1 MSSQPD
7 RYSGKTIAILGLSY
21 CGSTV
26 LNYVLDTHPSIYGG
40 SELSRLFSERHSP
53 SCAICGEECPYWTPE
68 RIAAISA
75 AGPGQLYENLA
86 ALFRVPVI
94 CDSSKQL
101 GHVLNVMESDAHTE
115 FLFVVLTKHPLRH
128 VASFVTNDF
137 YKKARILA
145 EEDIANT
152 QETRHDEIMAFAMQA
167 ASRISDFHSLL
178 TRRDKRLRQRG
189 TVVTVTYESLMCDLP
204 TALQPML
211 DFADLEYEP
220 AMADYS
226 AYEHHPIGG
235 NMGPH
240 VQTWKR
246 HGVKGAWGAT
256 AGYRRTFYQQARN
269 LVMDDKYRTTF
280 SPRQIDILTGAHEIR
295 ELCGALGYE
304 PLS

>member
-1 MSSQPD
+1 MSSQTGG
-7 RYSGKTIAILGLSY
+7 YSGKTIAILGLSY

-40 SELSRLFSERHSP
+40 SELSRLFSQRHDP

-75 AGPGQLYENLA
+75 AGRGRLYENLA
-86 ALFRVPVI
+86 ALFGTPTI

-101 GHVLNVMESDAHTE
+101 RHFLDVMESDAHTE

-137 YKKARILA
+137 FKKAGIRA
-145 EEDIANT
+145 AEDIVST
-152 QETRHDEIMAFAMQA
+152 QNARHEEIMAFAMEA
-167 ASRISDFHSLL
+167 ASRIRDFHNLL
-178 TRRDKRLRQRG
+178 DRRDKRLRERG
-189 TVVTVTYESLMCDLP
+189 SVVTMAYESLVCDP
-204 TALQPML
+204 PAALQPIL
-211 DFADLEYEP
+211 DFAGVDYDP

-226 AYEHHPIGG
+226 AHEHHPIGG

-246 HGVKGAWGAT
+246 HGVKEVWGAT
-256 AGYRRTFYQQARN
+256 PGYRRTFYHQARN
-269 LVMDDKYRTTF
+269 LVMDDKYRRTF
-280 SPRQIDILTGAHEIR
+280 SPRQINTLSEAHEIR

-304 PLS
+304 PLL